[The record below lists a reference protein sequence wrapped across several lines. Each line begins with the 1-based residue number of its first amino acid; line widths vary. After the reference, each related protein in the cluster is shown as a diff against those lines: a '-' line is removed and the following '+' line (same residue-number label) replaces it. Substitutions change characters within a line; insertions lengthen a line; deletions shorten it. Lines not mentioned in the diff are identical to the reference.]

1 MHRFILGAI
10 GFALTACSVSTDET
24 VVDAHLRAGMAYL
37 AQNQLD
43 HAERHFKQAFLADPK
58 RVDTV
63 LALGHWYLRKER
75 VNSALLLY
83 QEALSWQPMSGVL
96 HNNYAVALCLSGQQ
110 QAAQRAFAQAQR
122 LGAQASQQNH
132 CAQHH

>member
-1 MHRFILGAI
+1 
-10 GFALTACSVSTDET
+10 
-24 VVDAHLRAGMAYL
+24 MAYL

-110 QAAQRAFAQAQR
+110 QAAQRAFAQAKR
-122 LGAQASQQNH
+122 LGAQASQKNH